1 MRAARIS
8 RPRAARQESSR
19 YNRTSACALLVA
31 AVTAQ
36 PGLRLDPQEDWS
48 ALRESAEAWRL
59 PGSGRAARNVA
70 MIRWP
75 SGPSGAVSGQAAMRS
90 AISAAR
96 SRASAWPPSPPA
108 VSLSS
113 SSHSAVRL
121 RHAAASPPC
130 GVWAGSW
137 SCSRI
142 LRARSSNEPGT
153 VSSLLHSPRKGMYG
167 SSCRGGSPPGEM
179 LSGLRAAAGETPTPD
194 AASWRAARIMSAR
207 CSSASACGW
216 VTGVVRASGVLRM
229 ASWIWESSSGVSRV
243 TARHAACAASFQVS

>member
-8 RPRAARQESSR
+8 RPRAARQDSSW
-19 YNRTSACALLVA
+19 YSRTSACALLVA

-36 PGLRLDPQEDWS
+36 PGLRLDAQEDWS

-59 PGSGRAARNVA
+59 PGSGRAARNVT

-75 SGPSGAVSGQAAMRS
+75 SGLSGTVSGQAAKRS

-130 GVWAGSW
+130 GVCACLLGLFPDSV
-137 SCSRI
+137 CQVVE
-142 LRARSSNEPGT
+142 RARNRVFPAPFSPEGHGT
-153 VSSLLHSPRKGMYG
+153 ARLAEG
-167 SSCRGGSPPGEM
+167 
-179 LSGLRAAAGETPTPD
+179 AAHP
-194 AASWRAARIMSAR
+194 AR
-207 CSSASACGW
+207 CSPGCAPLVRRLYRMLPAGGRRGSCLPAARSASACGR
-216 VTGVVRASGVLRM
+216 VTDVVRASGVLRM
-229 ASWIWESSSGVSRV
+229 ASWTWESSSGVSRV